1 METIQV
7 NYPFEKIS
15 WDLMG
20 PLPVTN
26 SGNKYI
32 LMITD
37 LFTKWV
43 EAFPLKETSSVTLA
57 RVMVD
62 EVICRFGVPNSIH
75 SDQGANFCSE
85 VINAM
90 CKMLNIECTQ
100 TSAYHPQGNGQVER
114 FNRTIEAML
123 SKVV

>member
-1 METIQV
+1 MPLPQAPIETIQV

-15 WDLMG
+15 WDIMG
-20 PLPVTN
+20 PLPVTH

-32 LMITD
+32 LVITD

-57 RVMVD
+57 RVLVD
-62 EVICRFGVPNSIH
+62 EVICRFGVPNNIH

-85 VINAM
+85 VIDTM
-90 CKMLNIECTQ
+90 CKMLNIERTQ

-114 FNRTIEAML
+114 FNRTID
-123 SKVV
+123 